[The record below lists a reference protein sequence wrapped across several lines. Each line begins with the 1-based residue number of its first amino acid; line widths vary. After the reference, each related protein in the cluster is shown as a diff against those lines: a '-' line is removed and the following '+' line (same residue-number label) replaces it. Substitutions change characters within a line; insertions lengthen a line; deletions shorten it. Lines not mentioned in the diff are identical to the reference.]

1 MHPPPRTCRMSRMHR
16 ARPDSTRAPL
26 AVALLAVV
34 ISVATPA
41 RALPVG
47 AAAPEI
53 DLADL
58 EGRRV
63 TLASL
68 RGQVVV
74 IDFWASWCACC
85 AQQLPFLERLR
96 AEHPAGLVV
105 IGIAEEV
112 SDASVR
118 GLLARTGAH
127 FTIVRDARHAVAG
140 RYAPRAMPTTFIVD
154 RAGVVRF
161 EHEGFR
167 SEDASRIQAEVEQLL
182 AEPPP

>member
-1 MHPPPRTCRMSRMHR
+1 MIMRILLS
-16 ARPDSTRAPL
+16 L
-26 AVALLAVV
+26 ALLALGVGQ
-34 ISVATPA
+34 SAG
-41 RALPVG
+41 ALPAVG
-47 AAAPEI
+47 ETAP
-53 DLADL
+53 DF
-58 EGRRV
+58 
-63 TLASL
+63 TLSTLDGKETFTLSSL

-105 IGIAEEV
+105 IGIAEEA